1 MNRAT
6 PKALE
11 WQRRKRSALAPVGK
25 KGRVKKAEWAEA
37 KRLHL
42 IKEPECQFNAVWTAE
57 AKYLGGE
64 MWVECHK
71 GAQTRCK
78 RPLDVHHVIPR
89 GMGGGKDYGVYAT
102 LCRAH
107 HQWVE
112 DHREAGRTL
121 GLLAR
126 PPSTDAA

>member
-6 PKALE
+6 DGALA
-11 WQRRKRSALAPVGK
+11 WQRKKRKAIAPVGK
-25 KGRVKKAEWAEA
+25 KGRVKKAEWSEA

-42 IKEPECQFNAVWTAE
+42 IKEPECSFNARWTAE
-57 AKYLGGE
+57 AKYLKGE

-78 RPLDVHHVIPR
+78 APLDVHHVIPR

-112 DHREAGRTL
+112 DHREAGREL
-121 GLLAR
+121 GLLMRA
-126 PPSTDAA
+126 PSTEAA

>member
-1 MNRAT
+1 MRRNT
-6 PKALE
+6 PKAVE
-11 WQRRKRSALAPVGK
+11 WQRKKRKALAKVGK
-25 KGRVKKAEWAEA
+25 RGKVRKQEWAEA

-42 IKEPECQFNAVWTAE
+42 IKEPECQFAGVWQRE
-57 AKYLGGE
+57 AKYLNGE

-78 RPLDVHHVIPR
+78 APLDVHHIIPR

-112 DHREAGRTL
+112 DHREAGREL
-121 GLLAR
+121 GLLMR